1 MQSQTSTFK
10 NKAGLKI
17 FIRTWLPDGN
27 PRGIIIIAH
36 ALNSHSGYSQWTA
49 EQFTAQNYAVYAPDQ
64 QGRGQSEGERF
75 YTDNIYDAVADV
87 DYVIDR
93 AKSEQPELPVF
104 MLGHSAGG
112 VLACLYTLEHQ
123 EKLNGLICES
133 FAFKVPAPE
142 FALAVLK
149 GVSHLAP
156 HLHTIKLKNEDFSRN
171 PEAVAVMNNDPL
183 IADESQPSKSMEQLV
198 KADERLEKEFSKI
211 TLPVFILHG
220 TNDKATTPSGSQF
233 FYDNTGATD
242 KTIKFYEGHYH
253 DLLNDLDKEIVMNDI
268 ISWVKNHS

>member
-1 MQSQTSTFK
+1 MKSQTSTFE

-17 FIRTWLPDGN
+17 FTRTWLPDEASK
-27 PRGIIIIAH
+27 GIIIFTH
-36 ALNSHSGYSQWTA
+36 GFNSHSAYFQWPA
-49 EQFTAQNYAVYAPDQ
+49 EQFTAPNYAVYALDQ

-87 DYVIDR
+87 DFVVDL
-93 AKSEQPELPVF
+93 AKNENPNLPTF
-104 MLGHSAGG
+104 ILGHSAGG
-112 VLACLYTLEHQ
+112 VLACLYALEHQ
-123 EKLNGLICES
+123 EKLSGLISES

-149 GVSHLAP
+149 GLSHIAP

-171 PEAVAVMNNDPL
+171 PEAVAIMNNDPL

-198 KADERLEKEFSKI
+198 KADDRLEKEFPLI
-211 TLPVFILHG
+211 TLPVLILHG
-220 TNDKATTPSGSQF
+220 TADKAAKPSGSQF
-233 FYDNTGATD
+233 FFDNAGSTD

-253 DLLNDLDKEIVMNDI
+253 DLLNDLDREIVMTDI
-268 ISWVKNHS
+268 MDWVKKHS